1 MKEDPGVN
9 TKKGFLYGT
18 MLLVGAG
25 LITKILG
32 FVYRIAL
39 SRLIGDEGIG
49 LFYMA
54 FPILSFT
61 LVITTAGLP
70 VAISKLVSEAEAKG
84 EEKKIRTILIISTT
98 IVTITSIVVSSLLLI
113 GAPFISQWLLTD
125 ERAIYALLAITPIIP
140 IIAISSIFRGYFQG
154 RQNMSPYAI
163 STIFEQSVRI
173 LTVLLLASYLL
184 PYGVEYAA
192 AGAVIGMVIGE
203 FIGMAYLVYRFKKD
217 PTRPRFRLKKEN
229 KPTFIVEKN
238 ESRTVLRSLLRI
250 AIPVTTSRMF
260 GSFAYAIEP
269 IVVSQSLAIA
279 GIATATATS
288 MYGQLEGMAIP
299 LVFFPSFITYAVS
312 VSLIPAVSEAQAKQN
327 PRLIEHRLNQAIW
340 LSLIITAPCA
350 LLLFMLAEPL
360 AIVLYREPDV
370 ARLMQIMAPF
380 TIIHAL
386 QSPFA
391 SVLQGLDQADA
402 SMRNSIF
409 GAIMK
414 TILTFVLA
422 SQPSLGIDGVAIAIN
437 CGIVMVTALHFR
449 DLIRL
454 VPFSISLRN
463 YGKLLLSITLTGL
476 AVAYI
481 PIPHTNSLLTQLCF
495 SLGVGM
501 SIYGACLIVLKLIRR
516 EDVLQIPYIGKWMAF
531 IFR

>member
-1 MKEDPGVN
+1 MD

-32 FVYRIAL
+32 FIYRIAL

-84 EEKKIRTILIISTT
+84 EEQKIRTILRISII
-98 IVTITSIVVSSLLLI
+98 IVTVTSIIVSSLLLI
-113 GAPFISQWLLTD
+113 GAPWIAQWLLTD
-125 ERAIYALLAITPIIP
+125 ERAVYALLAITPIIP

-163 STIFEQSVRI
+163 STIIEQSVRI

-192 AGAVIGMVIGE
+192 AGAIIGMVIGE
-203 FIGMAYLVYRFKKD
+203 FMGMSFLAYRFKKD
-217 PTRPRFRLKKEN
+217 PTRPHFRLKREKER
-229 KPTFIVEKN
+229 PPSEKK
-238 ESRTVLRSLLRI
+238 ESRIVIRDLLRI
-250 AIPVTTSRMF
+250 AIPVTTSRMV

-299 LVFFPSFITYAVS
+299 LVFFPAFITYAVS

-340 LSLIITAPCA
+340 ISLIITAPCA
-350 LLLFMLAEPL
+350 LLLYMLAEPL
-360 AIVLYREPDV
+360 AILLYREPDV
-370 ARLMQIMAPF
+370 AQLMKIMAPF

-391 SVLQGLDQADA
+391 SVLQGLDHADA
-402 SMRNSIF
+402 SMRNSII

-414 TILTFVLA
+414 TILIFLLA
-422 SQPSLGIDGVAIAIN
+422 SRPSLAIDGVAIAIN
-437 CGIVMVTALHFR
+437 CGIVMVTTLHFR

-463 YGKLLLSITLTGL
+463 YGKLCIAIILTAL

-481 PIPHTNSLLTQLCF
+481 PVPNTISLSFKLCTT
-495 SLGVGM
+495 LGIGLA
-501 SIYGACLIVLKLIRR
+501 IYGACLIVFKLIRR
-516 EDVLQIPYIGKWMAF
+516 EEVLQIPYIGKWMAF